1 MNALLASVLLSL
13 VSAVVYAAAAILQ
26 ERIAATTAPSRYAL
40 LRRGRWWATAAL
52 NGLGALLHVAALGL
66 GPLTVV
72 QPLGV
77 LTIVLAAPMAAV
89 MVKRPVTSE
98 AWRGILL
105 VSVGLAAILLC
116 TGAHR
121 SRSLGEAEQFAVAA
135 AAGALIVVLLG
146 LAVAARGA
154 RRAGARS
161 VALAMA
167 AGVAFGTASVCVK
180 AVAEGSA
187 LESAATALPVTGL
200 IAAFAVTG
208 LATSQASYRGG
219 GLAAPLA
226 TSTVVNPVVAAT
238 VGILLLDEG
247 FRFGTAGVLAA
258 LAGALVAGRGLV
270 VLTGT
275 GGGAGTATAAD
286 AVTVAAPAEPVTSA
300 QPVTSADPAATDAPV
315 PADVPAAPA
324 RSTGPVV
331 IPRPTPVAARP
342 AVPRATPYGGRAPV
356 PAREPR
362 LAVPETLPALVAD
375 LVPDTVPDRLPLPA
389 PH

>member
-13 VSAVVYAAAAILQ
+13 VSAVAYAAAAILQ

-40 LRRGRWWATAAL
+40 LRRGRWWATVVL

-77 LTIVLAAPMAAV
+77 LTIVLAAPMAAL

-187 LESAATALPVTGL
+187 LESAATALPVAGL

-226 TSTVVNPVVAAT
+226 TSTVVNPVVAAA

-247 FRFGTAGVLAA
+247 FRFGTAGALAA

-275 GGGAGTATAAD
+275 GGGAITATAAD
-286 AVTVAAPAEPVTSA
+286 AVAAPAEPVTSA
-300 QPVTSADPAATDAPV
+300 QPVTPADPVATDAPV
-315 PADVPAAPA
+315 PADAA

-356 PAREPR
+356 AAREPR